1 MLSPSPRAFLD
12 RETAMLS
19 SLMQMAMLSSL
30 LILLLRRG
38 RLSVPGGATYLGKFS
53 QGKPVGK
60 GRLVDLTRKKEKGK
74 FSSIS
79 EIINRFLFFVLE
91 LLTSFFQD
99 VHQGLRC
106 GGNIPRQGGDRRLC
120 SLFYNWLATVFIWEY
135 SY

>member
-1 MLSPSPRAFLD
+1 
-12 RETAMLS
+12 MLS

-38 RLSVPGGATYLGKFS
+38 RLSVPGGATYLGKFN

-79 EIINRFLFFVLE
+79 EILNRCLPFVIE

-106 GGNIPRQGGDRRLC
+106 GCNIPRQGGHRRLC
-120 SLFYNWLATVFIWEY
+120 SLSYNRLQRKENIL
-135 SY
+135 